1 MSDVCV
7 VLQSLASFST
17 VIVCTMT
24 SKAEYLKRY
33 MSEESVNKKK
43 KKEKKPVGDKSR

>member
-1 MSDVCV
+1 MSVWFCSHWHRSA
-7 VLQSLASFST
+7 L
-17 VIVCTMT
+17 IVCTMT